1 MCVLFLMLFVMSN
14 ASLKKV
20 KSQNSGVELKFL
32 AFSIGMI
39 WFDMLHLDGKGK
51 KYTVSYLSL
60 LYEKFETF
68 IRRFAIHGLKL
79 ENMHVIFIVSVIVT
93 SLFHYFKI
101 SIIIFCLVFVNF
113 FFISIL
119 LVPPLVLFIFPPIFL
134 LFRNPLLSLL
144 ASFTDT
150 LPSM

>member
-1 MCVLFLMLFVMSN
+1 
-14 ASLKKV
+14 
-20 KSQNSGVELKFL
+20 
-32 AFSIGMI
+32 
-39 WFDMLHLDGKGK
+39 MLHLDGKGK

-119 LVPPLVLFIFPPIFL
+119 LVPPLVLFIFLPFSCCFVIHFL
-134 LFRNPLLSLL
+134 VYSPLLLTPYPRCN
-144 ASFTDT
+144 F
-150 LPSM
+150 

>member
-1 MCVLFLMLFVMSN
+1 MCVLFLMLFVMTN

-20 KSQNSGVELKFL
+20 KSQNSGVELNFL

-68 IRRFAIHGLKL
+68 IRRFAIH
-79 ENMHVIFIVSVIVT
+79 MHVIFIVSVIVT

-119 LVPPLVLFIFPPIFL
+119 LVPPLVLFIFLPFSCCFVIHFL
-134 LFRNPLLSLL
+134 AYSPLLLTPYPRCN
-144 ASFTDT
+144 F
-150 LPSM
+150 